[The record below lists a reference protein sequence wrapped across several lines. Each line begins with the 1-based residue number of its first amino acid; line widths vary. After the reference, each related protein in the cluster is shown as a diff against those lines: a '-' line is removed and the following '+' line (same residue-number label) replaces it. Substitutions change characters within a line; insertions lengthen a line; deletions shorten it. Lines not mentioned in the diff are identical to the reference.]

1 VSPPSGFYAP
11 PGPPQSTGGDG
22 AGPPTDAA
30 AAAFHYDPRPKGTTV
45 PGELPDLA
53 TIDRR
58 HHFLLRKLHSL
69 SGVVPIG
76 VFLIEHLLT
85 NSMAFKGP
93 DEFNDQVRWIHGL
106 PYLLLLE
113 IFGIFLPLA
122 FHALYGIRI
131 AMTAEPNTAAYPYMA
146 NARYLL
152 QRVTGYIAFV
162 FLIVHL
168 LKFRFA
174 HIVGWGPEFIRGGN
188 DYFAITREGLL
199 HWRPFGLAV
208 PAALT
213 LSFYVLGLTASVFHF
228 CNGLWSFCISW
239 GITVGPKAQ
248 RRVGLGAAALGGVL
262 MIWGLMSLYAFARP
276 SAPTEISV
284 RATPLRPAAAVPLRQ

>member
-1 VSPPSGFYAP
+1 M
-11 PGPPQSTGGDG
+11 
-22 AGPPTDAA
+22 
-30 AAAFHYDPRPKGTTV
+30 
-45 PGELPDLA
+45 PGEPPDLA
-53 TIDRR
+53 TLDRR
-58 HHFLLRKLHSL
+58 YHFLLRKLHSL

-85 NSMAFKGP
+85 NSMAFKSP
-93 DEFNDQVRWIHGL
+93 DEFNEKVRWLHGL

-131 AMTAEPNTAAYPYMA
+131 AMTAEPNTSAYPYMA
-146 NARYLL
+146 NARYTL

-162 FLIVHL
+162 FIIVHL

-174 HIVGWGPEFIRGGN
+174 HVVGWGPEFIREGN

-208 PAALT
+208 PGALT

-239 GITVGPKAQ
+239 GLTVGAKAQ

-262 MIWGLMSLYAFARP
+262 MIWGLMSLYALARP